1 MRSWPLLGE
10 RIFPKQRSI
19 NETRHTHDALAADAL
34 VIGYWQANEKAFF
47 PADLPGYVPTY
58 NRAGLLGRNA

>member
-1 MRSWPLLGE
+1 MATAWRTDFSEAKKHQRVLLIG
-10 RIFPKQRSI
+10 RT
-19 NETRHTHDALAADAL
+19 TRHTHDALAADAL

-58 NRAGLLGRNA
+58 TIEPDY